1 MAQSDQAVVAE
12 DGHSAGGPQEPAS
25 EAKPSVI
32 DMEPD
37 GGGQVHFAL
46 GLHTSFPLP
55 CRSALCCRV
64 PRHFWVAF
72 LSFSFAPTLFFPS
85 LGLTNLP
92 NQAREA
98 AAMLQD

>member
-72 LSFSFAPTLFFPS
+72 LSFSFAPTLFFFPLS
-85 LGLTNLP
+85 G
-92 NQAREA
+92 
-98 AAMLQD
+98 